1 MRGHWKELWRSL
13 FKNKGFIIPA
23 PENAS
28 GRQLWVPFGHC
39 LSWWKLLY
47 WGHSFFLVQN
57 IAKVQNLGIPSTRS
71 SSEGAFHH
79 SSFSKVDWSFHWSWL
94 LPFLNPVFFP
104 FLSQVL
110 TPEFLTILLY
120 TYLYIRVC
128 VLANSTCD
136 NSALYFKKEDEI
148 KTILRRT
155 NCTTKI
161 HTIKEILR
169 NAFRKKNVLRW
180 KNEHLRMTD
189 DCKYCK

>member
-1 MRGHWKELWRSL
+1 MQN
-13 FKNKGFIIPA
+13 NKILV
-23 PENAS
+23 S
-28 GRQLWVPFGHC
+28 HQLEIA
-39 LSWWKLLY
+39 LK
-47 WGHSFFLVQN
+47 GHSTILTSLRLTE
-57 IAKVQNLGIPSTRS
+57 AST
-71 SSEGAFHH
+71 EA
-79 SSFSKVDWSFHWSWL
+79 WL

-128 VLANSTCD
+128 VLANSACE

-148 KTILRRT
+148 KTILRR
-155 NCTTKI
+155 TKI

-189 DCKYCK
+189 DYKYCK